1 MTTYKSKYFFAS
13 LLVLFLGFPSFLGN
27 NLNSAFAMSSKVNPV
42 GTNLIVDIAKK
53 QNLMLKMRFTSSG
66 VGEHQIGMPQGDTR
80 QQVERLL
87 GELNVMS

>member
-1 MTTYKSKYFFAS
+1 MVNCASAWSVHLVSIWMLHKRQNYK
-13 LLVLFLGFPSFLGN
+13 
-27 NLNSAFAMSSKVNPV
+27 
-42 GTNLIVDIAKK
+42 KK

-80 QQVERLL
+80 QRVERLL